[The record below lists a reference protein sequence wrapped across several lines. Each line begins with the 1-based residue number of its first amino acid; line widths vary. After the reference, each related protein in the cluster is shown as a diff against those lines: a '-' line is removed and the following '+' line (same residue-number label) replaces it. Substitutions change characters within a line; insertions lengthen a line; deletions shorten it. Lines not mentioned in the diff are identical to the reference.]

1 MVEAIVPR
9 IIYRHEP
16 ATRFIVS
23 AIGEPGQRQFFLQV
37 KSATGLNAV
46 TLEKGQVV
54 ALTERF
60 EDLVKEL
67 RRGKLATA
75 ADLATPATLDDQPM
89 ELPIESDFTVGV
101 ISISWENEQ
110 VVVNIQAA
118 TQDDDLVI
126 DDLDF
131 GPDLIVAHLKIHQVK
146 GFCERATS
154 IVNAGRAQC
163 PFCALPVDPQGHLC
177 PRANGYRR

>member
-75 ADLATPATLDDQPM
+75 ADLAIPATLDDQPM

-118 TQDDDLVI
+118 SHP
-126 DDLDF
+126 
-131 GPDLIVAHLKIHQVK
+131 G
-146 GFCERATS
+146 
-154 IVNAGRAQC
+154 
-163 PFCALPVDPQGHLC
+163 
-177 PRANGYRR
+177 